1 MVSSN
6 GLEGMAFWG
15 KYKKFW
21 LGKNYIVF
29 WGKYKKF
36 CLNGNLVGLFGKL
49 SEIFVVSK
57 ICLAQVWVAEEA
69 PLVLFWNYSPSTV
82 LSLILSLSTLSVHI
96 TIYSKFIPVNATLGG
111 SSVTFQIIKNINFFL
126 KVLQD
131 LCKSDLFV
139 EKVPNVDQKY
149 PNIFLTIW
157 ANLKSKIFLQEAHLS
172 GLWIRLCKIFAKDWL
187 IFCWFNFK
195 IQLFHHHS
203 KKWSHLQE
211 KIHLY

>member
-1 MVSSN
+1 MLEWKSGWFIWETIRN
-6 GLEGMAFWG
+6 LCCIENLLGPGLSCRGSTT
-15 KYKKFW
+15 Y
-21 LGKNYIVF
+21 
-29 WGKYKKF
+29 
-36 CLNGNLVGLFGKL
+36 
-49 SEIFVVSK
+49 
-57 ICLAQVWVAEEA
+57 
-69 PLVLFWNYSPSTV
+69 NYSPSTV

-139 EKVPNVDQKY
+139 EKVPNVDQKN
-149 PNIFLTIW
+149 PNILLTIW

-187 IFCWFNFK
+187 ISCWFNFK